1 MVAHTQA
8 PAAESADSDEKID
21 SLQLEFTYA
30 LTSQLQKQRE
40 YYEERLA
47 RLESKVDSESKQFQV
62 KIDTIITDFTDL
74 DIKYTTLKK
83 EKTNVEKKLA
93 QLNTKWVLNDDF
105 FGNFEFF
112 RKRSF
117 LVVFKKNRGFFNFC
131 RIFYNFP
138 PMLTL

>member
-1 MVAHTQA
+1 MVAHTQT

-47 RLESKVDSESKQFQV
+47 RLESKIDSESKQFQA
-62 KIDTIITDFTDL
+62 KIETIITDFTDL

-93 QLNTKWVLNDDF
+93 QLNAK
-105 FGNFEFF
+105 
-112 RKRSF
+112 
-117 LVVFKKNRGFFNFC
+117 
-131 RIFYNFP
+131 
-138 PMLTL
+138 